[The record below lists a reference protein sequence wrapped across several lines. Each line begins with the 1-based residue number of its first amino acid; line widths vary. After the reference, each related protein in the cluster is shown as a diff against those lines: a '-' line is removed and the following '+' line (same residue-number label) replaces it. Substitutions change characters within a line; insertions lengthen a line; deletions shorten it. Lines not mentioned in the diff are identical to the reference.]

1 MIDRKQSPL
10 ENCKM
15 MLREVD
21 SMLKLVNSKSATNKT
36 RYVQR
41 EINQEFTKAIKILSH
56 RVLYSKDAKVSYE
69 SNRLK
74 FATPIKLGPGQYN
87 HNKAIEP
94 IKTYSSL
101 TLKNFDYKTGPKI
114 KPCFTSIRTP
124 TKSPKEHNL
133 IVKQRLLKKMEMHQI
148 NNIRKRDRFK
158 TQTMP
163 PDEKKINLFDFIK
176 AFFPLAVVYA
186 ANLSIITNI
195 TKQKVKLIQ
204 TLRENTKFYL
214 SLLYLYSKIM
224 GKLKLKLKKIRK
236 KIATKV
242 FFN

>member
-74 FATPIKLGPGQYN
+74 FATG
-87 HNKAIEP
+87 AITTTSRTACATRLTTFSLP
-94 IKTYSSL
+94 SPRITASISPSKPTTRSS
-101 TLKNFDYKTGPKI
+101 T
-114 KPCFTSIRTP
+114 
-124 TKSPKEHNL
+124 
-133 IVKQRLLKKMEMHQI
+133 IV
-148 NNIRKRDRFK
+148 
-158 TQTMP
+158 
-163 PDEKKINLFDFIK
+163 
-176 AFFPLAVVYA
+176 
-186 ANLSIITNI
+186 
-195 TKQKVKLIQ
+195 
-204 TLRENTKFYL
+204 
-214 SLLYLYSKIM
+214 
-224 GKLKLKLKKIRK
+224 
-236 KIATKV
+236 
-242 FFN
+242 